1 MSKLFPF
8 NLAEMALLQEW
19 KIVVVSLLFVVND
32 LTGHAGQTGK

>member
-19 KIVVVSLLFVVND
+19 DIVVVS
-32 LTGHAGQTGK
+32 